1 MKWKIGN
8 VEIENQLVLA
18 PMAGITN
25 EAFRSICKEMGAG
38 LVVCEMISDKALSF
52 HNAKT
57 IKMTGVSQNEHP
69 LSMQIFGADKETLV
83 YAAKWIYENTD
94 ADIIDINMGCPVNK
108 VAKRAGA
115 GSSLL
120 RDPNKVY
127 EITKAVV
134 EATPLP
140 VTVKIR
146 IGWDENNINA
156 VENAKMI
163 EKAGACAIAVH
174 GRTRAQMYSG
184 HANLDVIK
192 DVVEAVNIPV
202 VGNGDI
208 VDGPL
213 ALHMLEYTGCKAI
226 MIGRGALGNPWIFKE
241 INAYFAGEEF
251 KRPLKEEIYNMIV
264 DQYERLLKLKGE
276 RLALLEMRSHVGWYL
291 KGMQG
296 SAQIKNKAN
305 QALSFEEVKKILK
318 EYLLA

>member
-163 EKAGACAIAVH
+163 EKQVLVPLLFMVGLELKCI
-174 GRTRAQMYSG
+174 
-184 HANLDVIK
+184 
-192 DVVEAVNIPV
+192 VV
-202 VGNGDI
+202 
-208 VDGPL
+208 
-213 ALHMLEYTGCKAI
+213 ML
-226 MIGRGALGNPWIFKE
+226 
-241 INAYFAGEEF
+241 
-251 KRPLKEEIYNMIV
+251 
-264 DQYERLLKLKGE
+264 
-276 RLALLEMRSHVGWYL
+276 
-291 KGMQG
+291 
-296 SAQIKNKAN
+296 
-305 QALSFEEVKKILK
+305 ILM
-318 EYLLA
+318 

>member
-208 VDGPL
+208 VDGPS

-241 INAYFAGEEF
+241 INAYFAGKEF
-251 KRPLKEEIYNMIV
+251 KRPSKEEIYNMIV

>member
-208 VDGPL
+208 VDGPS

-226 MIGRGALGNPWIFKE
+226 MTGRGALGNPWIFKE

-251 KRPLKEEIYNMIV
+251 KRPSKEEIYNMIV

>member
-184 HANLDVIK
+184 HANIDVIK

-208 VDGPL
+208 VDGPS

-251 KRPLKEEIYNMIV
+251 KRPSKEEIYNMIV